1 MTSSRSNL
9 WRGAALLTVA
19 ALVAGAATASRPS
32 LWTRTDLSSAPLSG
46 LEDLEAPASPQAAEA
61 VVPDLFIP
69 ATRPAAIRRPGRARD
84 ALRPSRFHLPA
95 SGLERERAEDCLTA
109 AIYYEAANE
118 PTAGQEA
125 VAQVVL
131 NRMRHP
137 AYPKSVC
144 GVVYQGSERRT
155 GCQFTFT
162 CDGSLSRRPSASGW
176 ARAGT
181 VARRALSGHVAD
193 AVSSATHYHTRWI
206 SPYWS
211 PSLIRLGEIGAHV
224 FYRMPGTAAE
234 RAYVGGELQVARTT
248 ARTRGAIP
256 PQRPTRSEPA
266 RSAPFSVWG
275 LAVTPPKL

>member
-1 MTSSRSNL
+1 MTPSRSNL
-9 WRGAALLTVA
+9 WRGASLLAVA
-19 ALVAGAATASRPS
+19 ALAAGAASASRPS
-32 LWTRTDLSSAPLSG
+32 LWTRADLSSP
-46 LEDLEAPASPQAAEA
+46 PKAEA
-61 VVPDLFIP
+61 TLELFIP
-69 ATRPAAIRRPGRARD
+69 SRRSAGTNARRSIND
-84 ALRPSRFHLPA
+84 SIRPSRFHLPA
-95 SGLERERAEDCLTA
+95 SGAERERAEDCLTA

-125 VAQVVL
+125 VAQVIL

-176 ARAGT
+176 ARAGA
-181 VARRALSGHVAD
+181 VAKRALSGHVAD
-193 AVSSATHYHTRWI
+193 EVSSATHYHTRWI

-211 PSLIRLGEIGAHV
+211 PSLIRLGEVGAHV

-234 RAYVGGELQVARTT
+234 RAYVGGEMKVIRTA
-248 ARTRGAIP
+248 ARTRSAGLPDATPKGAI
-256 PQRPTRSEPA
+256 RPAGS
-266 RSAPFSVWG
+266 SPFTVWG
-275 LAVTPPKL
+275 LTVTPPKL